1 MLNSVVI
8 KNIYTILLT
17 SISICEL
24 RTCSRLTNWLIGA
37 NYSQIGY
44 VIDGTNMTDI
54 CCQKLLN

>member
-24 RTCSRLTNWLIGA
+24 RTGSKLTNWLIGV

-44 VIDGTNMTDI
+44 VIDGTKYD
-54 CCQKLLN
+54 